1 VIKNLFAEK
10 SMMNKINFGRVLLSG
25 IVAGFVLNIG
35 EFVLNG
41 ILLRGR
47 MLSDMKRMGL
57 PPPGTGFGLLAA
69 GLTFIFG
76 ILAVLLYAMIRSRLG
91 PGPKT
96 ALIVALI
103 LWFCLYAYSGT
114 INMLLISV
122 PPKIIVM
129 ILGWGLIEYPLGILA
144 GAALYK
150 ET

>member
-1 VIKNLFAEK
+1 M
-10 SMMNKINFGRVLLSG
+10 SKINFGRVLLGG
-25 IVAGFVLNIG
+25 IAAGLLINIG
-35 EFVLNG
+35 EVVLNG
-41 ILLRGR
+41 IILRPHIEAD
-47 MLSDMKRMGL
+47 LKRMNL
-57 PPPGTGFGLLAA
+57 TPPGAGFGLLAV

-96 ALIVALI
+96 ALIVTLI
-103 LWFCLYAYSGT
+103 LWFCLYVYSGT

-144 GAALYK
+144 GAAVYK
-150 ET
+150 EA